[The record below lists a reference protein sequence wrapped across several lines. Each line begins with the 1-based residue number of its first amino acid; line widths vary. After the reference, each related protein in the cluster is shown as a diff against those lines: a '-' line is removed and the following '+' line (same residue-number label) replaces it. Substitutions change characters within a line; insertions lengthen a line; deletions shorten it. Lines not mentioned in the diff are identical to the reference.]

1 MPTELTTISG
11 KPITATISFRLPA
24 VDYDRLYQRAIK
36 EGKTVSELLQ
46 EWVLKRLQEPEE
58 PNEA

>member
-11 KPITATISFRLPA
+11 KPITATVSFRLPTP
-24 VDYDRLYQRAIK
+24 DYDRLYKRAIK

-46 EWVLKRLQEPEE
+46 EWVLEKLTD
-58 PNEA
+58 NA